1 MDERLTETSA
11 RGPDA
16 PHDASAPGPPPPLA
30 SPTGPG
36 PSAPEDAAQVPNA
49 PATAPPA
56 KRPRK
61 ARKKKPKL
69 GRCALSGALVPKRD
83 LYPVAALRP
92 AIGDRLRAEYPDLEP
107 EALVSRRLLDELRSR
122 YIGDIL
128 SDERGQLSLL
138 EERVVHSLERHETV
152 AENIEQTFDTK
163 RTFGEKVSDHLAKF
177 GGSWAFL
184 ISFGGILLVW
194 MAYNA
199 VAADGLVFDPFPFI
213 LLNLLLS
220 CLAAIQ
226 APIIMMSQKRTE
238 AKDRMRA
245 ISEYQVN
252 LKAELEIRHLHE
264 KMDHILKSQWERLA
278 EMQEIQL
285 DLLQELDRRSA
296 RRK

>member
-1 MDERLTETSA
+1 MDERARVTEEPPDGTPEQPAAPRPIVPAIADEVTETGVG
-11 RGPDA
+11 RTDA
-16 PHDASAPGPPPPLA
+16 VPGTAAP
-30 SPTGPG
+30 S
-36 PSAPEDAAQVPNA
+36 
-49 PATAPPA
+49 

-69 GRCALSGALVPKRD
+69 GRCGLSGATVPKRD

-107 EALVSRRLLDELRSR
+107 DALVSRRLLDELRSR
-122 YIGDIL
+122 YIGEIL
-128 SDERGQLSLL
+128 GDERGQLSLL

-152 AENIEQTFDTK
+152 AENIEQTFETK
-163 RTFGEKVSDHLAKF
+163 RTFGERVSDHLASF
-177 GGSWAFL
+177 GGSWKFL
-184 ISFGGILLVW
+184 ISFAVILLVW
-194 MAYNA
+194 MAFNA
-199 VAADGLVFDPFPFI
+199 AVSDRLVFDPFPFI
-213 LLNLLLS
+213 LLNLALS

>member
-1 MDERLTETSA
+1 MDDEVRTTGTPPTAPAETAA
-11 RGPDA
+11 RSPV
-16 PHDASAPGPPPPLA
+16 PASEAPGG
-30 SPTGPG
+30 S
-36 PSAPEDAAQVPNA
+36 EA
-49 PATAPPA
+49 PAADTLAKPA
-56 KRPRK
+56 RK
-61 ARKKKPKL
+61 ARKKKVKL
-69 GRCALSGALVPKRD
+69 GRCALSGAMVPKRD

-92 AIGDRLRAEYPDLEP
+92 AIGDRLRAEHPEFDPD
-107 EALVSRRLLDELRSR
+107 AMVSRRLLDELRSR
-122 YIGDIL
+122 YIGEIL
-128 SDERGQLSLL
+128 GQERGQLSLL
-138 EERVVHSLERHETV
+138 EEKVVHSLERHETL

-163 RTFGEKVSDHLAKF
+163 RTFGEKVSDHLARF

-184 ISFGGILLVW
+184 ISFASILLVW

-199 VAADGLVFDPFPFI
+199 LAAERLIFDPYPFI
-213 LLNLLLS
+213 LLNLALS

-296 RRK
+296 RRR